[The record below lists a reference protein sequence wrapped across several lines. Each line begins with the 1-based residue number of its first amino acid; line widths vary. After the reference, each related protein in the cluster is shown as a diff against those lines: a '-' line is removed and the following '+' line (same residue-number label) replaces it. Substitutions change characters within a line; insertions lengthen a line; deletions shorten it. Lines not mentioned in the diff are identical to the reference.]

1 MINHFGPLNYT
12 VDMLKKIINEALLTK
27 RQLMM
32 HISGDSAFGI
42 VLNLIKEAA
51 LLNNGVL

>member
-1 MINHFGPLNYT
+1 MINHFAPLNYT